1 MFMEHRLLKLS
12 VFKSCWMVHV
22 PLQVPSIE
30 FNVSKLPMTEDVSS
44 TWATIISL
52 ASHNFK
58 AERDN
63 REMDKTPMASST
75 LTVESEGKFP
85 GFLVVM
91 ATNDNQG
98 EG

>member
-1 MFMEHRLLKLS
+1 MTLVS
-12 VFKSCWMVHV
+12 
-22 PLQVPSIE
+22 LQVPSIE
-30 FNVSKLPMTEDVSS
+30 FNVSKLPMTDDVSS

-75 LTVESEGKFP
+75 LTVESEGKLP
-85 GFLVVM
+85 GFLVAM
-91 ATNDNQG
+91 ATNKINYSCLLLFVVMTTKVKVK
-98 EG
+98 